1 MKTPTLTQRK
11 KQYQERILEALPRC
25 KARDEVE
32 RNIIEGCQRIALN
45 LKKHTLKEL
54 WYAKDIVECMAER
67 EEKK

>member
-11 KQYQERILEALPRC
+11 KEYQERIFQALPKC
-25 KARDEVE
+25 KARDMIEQ
-32 RNIIEGCQRIALN
+32 NILDGCQRIAFN